1 MHAFETKLLGEINYD
16 DDAVIEFPHGLP
28 GFDEFR
34 HFVAVTLEHTNP
46 LVFLQSVEDAAL
58 CFTTLPVL
66 SVDPRYRLSLSGED
80 RDLVDLPATRQPV
93 IGTEVVALAVLSIR
107 EAGTTANLLA
117 PVVVN
122 PRNLKAVQAVAQ
134 ESGYSHQ
141 HVLTANDFEEV
152 ALCS

>member
-16 DDAVIEFPHGLP
+16 DAAVIEFPHGLP
-28 GFDEFR
+28 GFDAFR
-34 HFVAVTLEHTNP
+34 RFVAVTLEHTKP

-66 SVDPRYRLSLSGED
+66 SVDPLYRLTLSGDD
-80 RDLVDLPATRQPV
+80 RNLVDLPATRQPV
-93 IGTEVVALAVLSIR
+93 IGREVVCLAMLSIR
-107 EAGTTANLLA
+107 ETGATANLLA

-141 HVLTANDFEEV
+141 HVLTATAVEEV